1 MRKFLFIYLLFLTGT
16 FQIFAQI
23 KPSLP
28 EIDRIRVAE
37 AFRIGEKL
45 QNKIWENWDKASF
58 ALLLITDEHEFLIRH
73 PKPSEEFQSIGY
85 DKLLKSEVF
94 VRPRKFQKTFL
105 ATFPAFNRTPV
116 IIVGKAEN
124 TSVKTSTPWV
134 FTVLHEHFHQLQMS
148 QPTYFAD
155 VETLNL
161 SRGDRTGMWQL
172 NFPFPYTKKEIG
184 EEFKALSNLLIEA
197 YNTPKKTERAKKLT
211 TYLGKRQQFAEMLSA
226 DDYKYLSFQLWQE
239 GIARYTQYK
248 MAELAARKIKPSK
261 DFRAL
266 KDFTPFAKEAEN
278 ILAATVN
285 EMKNINLSKSE
296 RIVFYPFGAL
306 EGLLLDKVNPKW
318 RDRYFVDKFALEKF
332 YIGKSK

>member
-73 PKPSEEFQSIGY
+73 PKPSEEFQSIGD

-94 VRPRKFQKTFL
+94 VRPRKFQKNFL

-124 TSVKTSTPWV
+124 TR
-134 FTVLHEHFHQLQMS
+134 LC
-148 QPTYFAD
+148 
-155 VETLNL
+155 
-161 SRGDRTGMWQL
+161 
-172 NFPFPYTKKEIG
+172 
-184 EEFKALSNLLIEA
+184 
-197 YNTPKKTERAKKLT
+197 
-211 TYLGKRQQFAEMLSA
+211 
-226 DDYKYLSFQLWQE
+226 
-239 GIARYTQYK
+239 
-248 MAELAARKIKPSK
+248 
-261 DFRAL
+261 
-266 KDFTPFAKEAEN
+266 
-278 ILAATVN
+278 
-285 EMKNINLSKSE
+285 
-296 RIVFYPFGAL
+296 
-306 EGLLLDKVNPKW
+306 
-318 RDRYFVDKFALEKF
+318 
-332 YIGKSK
+332 